1 MGTRELHAGNIR
13 KIKIFIQENY
23 YRPITLRPYSIT
35 SQKIRNMKWNSPRRI
50 DSSTTARI
58 SLAIALLRTLSV
70 VQAQDAAISPT
81 QAQGALNASSQ
92 MQSVA
97 TSPPSNYVS
106 RAEYDKLK
114 AEHEA
119 MKTEHDAMKQ
129 ELDALKETVKQ
140 LTAAATPAPAAGS
153 ATPVPETEKAVSEA
167 KQVAGPPPSEVAA
180 AAETVPVELGPLAT
194 HSFSIV
200 GDAEVQFGKIS
211 GQHGAFMLADF
222 APIFLFR
229 GGDRI
234 LFEAGFD
241 FILQNN
247 APAGSGYTTTV
258 NLSFATLDYLINDY
272 VTFLG
277 GNMLLPLG
285 TYSERSAGWLN
296 KFPDAPLPRAVL
308 PGNGVGV
315 QLRGAIPIGDRGASV
330 TYSTFVDNGVS
341 SVNGT
346 GNADQLDLGGN
357 VGLTSDGRFANLHG
371 GAGWGGRVAAF
382 WPWKPGYDL
391 EVGVSGMSSPWDDAS
406 RRRYSAL
413 VADWALHFS
422 PYVEVKGEYMNTWVG
437 TDDAGTIT
445 PRGWWIQAGYKF
457 AGLKLDVPY
466 LDKLELV
473 GRYDTVNDGLGSR
486 TKRGTVGGVYYVT
499 NTLWLEADYE
509 FTRNHGPNP
518 LPDDSLLFQ
527 ISYGF

>member
-1 MGTRELHAGNIR
+1 MKISIQKTIIETGPIR
-13 KIKIFIQENY
+13 
-23 YRPITLRPYSIT
+23 IT
-35 SQKIRNMKWNSPRRI
+35 SRISKIRNRDWNSFRL
-50 DSSTTARI
+50 TTGN
-58 SLAIALLRTLSV
+58 AIACILLRLAFLTALPV
-70 VQAQDAAISPT
+70 VRAQDTAAP
-81 QAQGALNASSQ
+81 AD
-92 MQSVA
+92 
-97 TSPPSNYVS
+97 YVS

-119 MKTEHDAMKQ
+119 MKAEHEAMKQ
-129 ELDALKETVKQ
+129 EVEALKATVQQ
-140 LTAAATPAPAAGS
+140 LTARATPPPPPGS
-153 ATPVPETEKAVSEA
+153 ASPAPETEKAVSEA
-167 KQVAGPPPSEVAA
+167 KQVVAPASSEAPTAV
-180 AAETVPVELGPLAT
+180 ETVPMESGPLAT

-296 KFPDAPLPRAVL
+296 KFPDAPLSRAVL

-315 QLRGAIPIGDRGASV
+315 QLRGAIPVGDRGASV
-330 TYSTFVDNGVS
+330 TYTAFVDNGVS
-341 SVNGT
+341 SVDGT

-371 GAGWGGRVAAF
+371 GAGWGGRVAF
-382 WPWKPGYDL
+382 FFPWKPTYDL
-391 EVGVSGMSSPWDDAS
+391 EVGVSGMSSPWDNAGT
-406 RRRYSAL
+406 RQYSAL
-413 VADWALHFS
+413 VADWALHLS

-437 TDDAGTIT
+437 TDNAGTIT
-445 PRGWWIQAGYKF
+445 PHGWWVQAGYKF

-509 FTRNHGPNP
+509 FTSNHGPNP